1 MVGGGRVQC
10 GKEGRDEGL
19 SNRIVGKSMLLPRV
33 HWWEERGG
41 ALFPALPVRA
51 MLAHASFWRGVA
63 SWLGRD

>member
-41 ALFPALPVRA
+41 GALPCS
-51 MLAHASFWRGVA
+51 ASKSYAGPCLILERG
-63 SWLGRD
+63 G